1 MVAGRL
7 LTYLGWLVMPKLH
20 EVNISFTAAS
30 GLRVGN
36 VAARSWL
43 GLIDVRYVAD
53 VIALI
58 DVICLMAK

>member
-1 MVAGRL
+1 
-7 LTYLGWLVMPKLH
+7 LGWLVMPKLH